1 MGRRKKSKFIFQNI
15 STFWNIFAHCA
26 YVAST
31 EWSTVWKLHT
41 LVVSFR
47 LSCPTFYF
55 KFIKLCTLCQL
66 KILLHLLSFWFVSF
80 FKKIFHSFILNLL
93 FVCFEKKKLVY
104 ISSSRSCWKKITN
117 QWFVNHVAQ
126 CPFRAQVRVIF
137 EKKPK
142 NFFSIN
148 IPFPILSFFYPHSV
162 LCMNFAFSSCMYFLF
177 LTLESIFICST

>member
-1 MGRRKKSKFIFQNI
+1 MPLPI
-15 STFWNIFAHCA
+15 SCTFLKYFCA
-26 YVAST
+26 LCIRCFYRMKHS
-31 EWSTVWKLHT
+31 VWKLNT

-80 FKKIFHSFILNLL
+80 FKKRKKIYFIHSSWICRL
-93 FVCFEKKKLVY
+93 FVLKKKKNY
-104 ISSSRSCWKKITN
+104 ISYLHQKLLKKKYYLYMIN

-137 EKKPK
+137 EKK
-142 NFFSIN
+142 
-148 IPFPILSFFYPHSV
+148 
-162 LCMNFAFSSCMYFLF
+162 
-177 LTLESIFICST
+177 T

>member
-1 MGRRKKSKFIFQNI
+1 MSATVTAVYGALKMGRRKKSKFIFQNI

-80 FKKIFHSFILNLL
+80 F
-93 FVCFEKKKLVY
+93 EKKKEY
-104 ISSSRSCWKKITN
+104 ISFSHPEFVICLFWKRKKNYISYLHQKLLKKITTCI
-117 QWFVNHVAQ
+117 W
-126 CPFRAQVRVIF
+126 
-137 EKKPK
+137 
-142 NFFSIN
+142 SISDLWTML
-148 IPFPILSFFYPHSV
+148 LSAH
-162 LCMNFAFSSCMYFLF
+162 
-177 LTLESIFICST
+177 LERK

>member
-1 MGRRKKSKFIFQNI
+1 MSATVTAVHGALKMGRRKKSKFIFQNI

-80 FKKIFHSFILNLL
+80 FKKKKKIFHSFILNLS
-93 FVCFEKKKLVY
+93 FVCFEKEKKITY
-104 ISSSRSCWKKITN
+104 HISIRSCWKKNTTCI
-117 QWFVNHVAQ
+117 W
-126 CPFRAQVRVIF
+126 
-137 EKKPK
+137 
-142 NFFSIN
+142 SISDLWTML
-148 IPFPILSFFYPHSV
+148 LSAH
-162 LCMNFAFSSCMYFLF
+162 
-177 LTLESIFICST
+177 LERK

>member
-1 MGRRKKSKFIFQNI
+1 MSATVTAVHGALKMGRKRKKNKFIFQNI

-80 FKKIFHSFILNLL
+80 FKKKKKYISFIHPEFVVCL
-93 FVCFEKKKLVY
+93 FWKRKKITYHIY
-104 ISSSRSCWKKITN
+104 IRSCWKKITT
-117 QWFVNHVAQ
+117 
-126 CPFRAQVRVIF
+126 CIR
-137 EKKPK
+137 
-142 NFFSIN
+142 SISDLWTML
-148 IPFPILSFFYPHSV
+148 LSAH
-162 LCMNFAFSSCMYFLF
+162 
-177 LTLESIFICST
+177 LERK